1 MVEYKKRIY
10 IFGCIMWDIIGKP
23 FEAMSKGKDSTGSIN
38 ERLGGVA
45 FNIALGLS
53 KILNE
58 KSYELNLVAAIGKNE
73 KTDIILTALKQN
85 NINTKYLIIKG
96 NRNDQYL
103 SIETKTGEIFG
114 SINSSNTFLT
124 NQSEIENKL
133 SHICTEHKKSN
144 NNAIFIFDGNCSR
157 EFLSL
162 VKKQACDDIFTK
174 YFIPANYSKLTEF
187 KDDASFFK
195 GFNLLINLK
204 EATMLVH
211 TKNLKNSEEA
221 SKVIFEKIKTKK
233 CLTIVTD
240 GPNIAYGIS
249 NEEVAEVRPKIIKSK
264 VSRLG
269 AGDMFF
275 AYFLSYKELNPS
287 ASLTESLNIANKKTH
302 IYLNSNDQK
311 IYK

>member
-1 MVEYKKRIY
+1 MVESKKRIY

-45 FNIALGLS
+45 FNVALGLS

-124 NQSEIENKL
+124 NQSEIENKM

-174 YFIPANYSKLTEF
+174 YFIPANYSKLTKF
-187 KDDASFFK
+187 KDDALFFK

-204 EATMLVH
+204 EANILVH

-221 SKVIFEKIKTKK
+221 SKAIFEKIKTKK